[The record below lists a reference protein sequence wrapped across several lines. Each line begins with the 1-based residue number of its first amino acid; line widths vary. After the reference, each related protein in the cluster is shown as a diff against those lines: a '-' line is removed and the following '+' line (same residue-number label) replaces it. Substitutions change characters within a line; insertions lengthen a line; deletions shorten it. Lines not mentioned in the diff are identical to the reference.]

1 MKWGDVQDHGDEPEE
16 LLASPSQK
24 SFSTV
29 DADGIKTITEFT
41 VDENGKKIKTVR
53 KVKETRIIK
62 RVPKAVLARRKWAK
76 FGDAYGKPPGPE
88 DNVTINDIKLM
99 KLDLKP
105 LDLADRHLEEDD
117 SMSKAL
123 EGKTSIV
130 VCRFCGAEGHFSLKC
145 PNRDKLTGKGVDD
158 GPSTMST
165 TPSATGEVEKWVPI
179 HRRNGG
185 TAMAGSGGSG
195 GRAGEREDYSIRVT
209 NISEDTTDDDLRE
222 LFRRFGHTT
231 RIYLAKDFQTGQ
243 SRGFAFVSY
252 VSESDAQ
259 KAIDAL
265 NGHGYDNLIL
275 HVDWA
280 RERGGAGG
288 GAAKPAGS
296 QGAGAGKAGWT
307 MRGTR

>member
-1 MKWGDVQDHGDEPEE
+1 MKWGDVQDHGEEPEE
-16 LLASPSQK
+16 LLASPSQTT
-24 SFSTV
+24 FCTV
-29 DADGIKTITEFT
+29 GEDGIKTITEFT
-41 VDENGKKIKTVR
+41 VDENEKKIKIVR

-88 DNVTINDIKLM
+88 DNVTIIDIKIH

-105 LDLADRHLEEDD
+105 GDLADRHLEEDD
-117 SMSKAL
+117 NISKQL

-158 GPSTMST
+158 GPSAT
-165 TPSATGEVEKWVPI
+165 TQSATGEVEKWVPI

-185 TAMAGSGGSG
+185 TAAAGTSMGAG

-231 RIYLAKDFQTGQ
+231 RIYLAKDYQTGN

-280 RERGGAGG
+280 RERGGG
-288 GAAKPAGS
+288 GAATQSAGS
-296 QGAGAGKAGWT
+296 RGAGKAGWT
-307 MRGTR
+307 MRGTK